1 MKKIFKGH
9 SPWGFLSFRHAEN
22 QEPPRYLTGYM
33 PVKKIHKAASVGDI
47 PQVQKMLEFGDIDVN
62 ITDRKKR
69 LEGAGLGW
77 EVARN
82 MGTGVV
88 SGPKERK
95 LILATGMERGG

>member
-33 PVKKIHKAASVGDI
+33 PVKKIHKAASMGDI

-69 LEGAGLGW
+69 LEGAGWGW
-77 EVARN
+77 EVARKR
-82 MGTGVV
+82 GRGVV
-88 SGPKERK
+88 SGLKQK
-95 LILATGMERGG
+95 NLTLAPGVEKGD